1 MLENSMIESGGR
13 TKTRKPLT
21 VLVSVALHG
30 LVVLAMLLIPIVRPQ
45 GLPMLAEAYGV
56 PLPVMPEPAAPP
68 PETPTAPPVVRTE
81 VQPLPEDFVAPQM
94 IPRDIAIVVESP
106 REFAPLPVKAPS
118 GVGDVLN
125 RMVQNAAAVEP
136 PPPPPPELPPPP
148 PSAPL
153 RVSNL
158 ERANLLHQVRPVYP
172 PLARQARVQGTVILE
187 ATIAKDGS
195 VRDARIVSGHP
206 LLTEAAIAAVGQ
218 WRYKPFILNGE
229 PIEVITTVTVTFTL
243 Q

>member
-13 TKTRKPLT
+13 TKTRMPLT

-56 PLPVMPEPAAPP
+56 PLPVMPEPAPPP

-81 VQPLPEDFVAPQM
+81 VQPLPQDFVAPPM
-94 IPRDIAIVVESP
+94 IPRDIAIVVDSP
-106 REFAPLPVKAPS
+106 REFAPLPVQAPS

-125 RMVQNAAAVEP
+125 RMVRNAAAVEP
-136 PPPPPPELPPPP
+136 PPPPPPELPPLP
-148 PSAPL
+148 PSAPV
-153 RVSNL
+153 RVSNREPADL
-158 ERANLLHQVRPVYP
+158 IHQVRPMYP
-172 PLARQARVQGTVILE
+172 ALAKQARVQGTVILE
-187 ATIAKDGS
+187 ATIAKDGT